1 MAEDGDPP
9 NAGPTR
15 QKLVETKQRW
25 AREGRGLTGAA
36 APPARRRL
44 PPGQHEVATLPVLDL
59 GTHPTVSTEL
69 WSLTVAGCGARPLKW
84 DWSDLLA
91 QPAAEVTADIHC
103 VTTWTIYGT
112 RWAGVS
118 TRHLLAL
125 AQPRPEARFV
135 MLKSYDGY
143 STNLPLDRF
152 AAEGALIAHTFD
164 GRPLPR
170 EHGGPVRLVVP
181 DLYFWKSAKWLRA
194 ITFMEKDSP
203 GYWELRGYHDEGDPW
218 REERYR

>member
-1 MAEDGDPP
+1 MAEDGEPQT
-9 NAGPTR
+9 AGRAR
-15 QKLVETKQRW
+15 QKLVDAKQRW

-36 APPARRRL
+36 VPPARHRL
-44 PPGQHEVATLPVLDL
+44 PPGQHEVASLPVLDL
-59 GTHPTVSTEL
+59 GVHPTIPAEDWTL
-69 WSLTVAGCGARPLKW
+69 AVAGSVARPLKW
-84 DWSDLLA
+84 SWAQFLA
-91 QPAAEVTADIHC
+91 QPQAEIAADIHC

-112 RWAGVS
+112 RWTGVT
-118 TRHLLAL
+118 TRHLLDL
-125 AQPRPEARFV
+125 VQPRPEARFV
-135 MLKSYDGY
+135 MLKSHDGY

-152 AAEGALIAHTFD
+152 AAADVLIAHTFD
-164 GRPLPR
+164 GLPLPR

-181 DLYFWKSAKWLRA
+181 QLYFWKSAKWLRA